1 MRKRIAI
8 ACGGTGGHINPALAV
23 AEELR
28 DRGAELSL
36 IVSGIR
42 EADRRA
48 AAAWEGPVLRSG
60 AKPMRH
66 LFANLLAIA
75 RCHRFLRRQ
84 RSEVLFATGGYTSF
98 PPVVAARMLGI
109 PVVLHE
115 ANSLVG
121 QAVRFL
127 AKRFSIETVA
137 LSYPGSEAQLSGV
150 KTAFTGLPLRRS
162 ILADL
167 EKAAGVGHPKDR
179 FTLFVTGGSQ
189 GAHGMNMLLAPVL
202 LSFAKTCPDVRII
215 HQCGTADEA
224 ALRELYALVAEQ
236 VDLRPFVESMGTC
249 YGQADLVI
257 ARAGAATC
265 AEIARCGVPTIFI
278 PLPTAT
284 DDHQTRNAEALV
296 RCGGALCFAQL
307 RTRPEQIAEA
317 IAQFYADGAIRAS
330 MRAAFETLE
339 TPDAAAAVADLLTG
353 DKA

>member
-36 IVSGIR
+36 IVSGVR

-48 AAAWEGPVLRSG
+48 AGAWQGAVLRSG

-66 LFANLLAIA
+66 VAANLLAIL
-75 RCHRFLRRQ
+75 RCLRFLRRQ
-84 RSEVLFATGGYTSF
+84 RPEVLFATGGYTSF

-109 PVVLHE
+109 PVVMHE
-115 ANSLVG
+115 ANSVVG

-127 AKRFSIETVA
+127 AKHFAVEAVA
-137 LSYPGSEAQLSGV
+137 LSYSGSESQLPGT
-150 KTAFTGLPLRRS
+150 KTVFTGLPLRRS
-162 ILADL
+162 VLADL
-167 EKAAGVGHPKDR
+167 ANAGKSGRPSDR
-179 FTLFVTGGSQ
+179 FTVFVTGGSQ
-189 GAHGMNMLLAPVL
+189 GARGMNALLAPIL
-202 LSFAKTCPDVRII
+202 LSFARSCPEVRII
-215 HQCGTADEA
+215 HQCGSADEA
-224 ALRELYALVAEQ
+224 TLRELYAPVADRAD
-236 VDLRPFVESMGTC
+236 VRPFVESMGTC

-265 AEIARCGVPTIFI
+265 AEIARCGVPTVFI

-296 RCGGALCFAQL
+296 RCGAALCFPQL

-317 IAQFYADGAIRAS
+317 IGHFYADVSLRTS
-330 MRAAFETLE
+330 MRRAFAGLE
-339 TPDAAAAVADLLTG
+339 IPDAAAAVADLLTG
-353 DKA
+353 VSH